1 MTISCGWLLFLADAD
16 PPARIGL
23 PLMEGVAS
31 PHAPDLVASLL
42 IFALGLFLLLRM
54 VAQWQHAGRLW
65 PQGAEEECRPAR
77 ARQGCRCRLS
87 ALLQAASSEAVPGQ
101 GARIGGGEE
110 GEVSEDAIFEAA
122 NEGMFRA
129 ASTGRLLRANPALA
143 RLYGYPHPS
152 RFLAALDRGRQRLFA
167 TAEAE
172 QIWQRH
178 RARQEALH
186 DFEAEA
192 ARRDGSRFWVAFSA
206 WPVPAL
212 SSGGPFYAGI
222 IHDITERRAR
232 EESLRRACA
241 QAEAA
246 NQAKSRFLAN
256 MSHELRTPLNAI
268 LGFSEMIAR
277 EMFGPLGSPRYREYA
292 RDIHDSGHHL
302 LAIVNDILDLA
313 KIEEGRFEIEE
324 AEIDLAALAE
334 TALRLLQP
342 HAENKGLRLGI
353 ERPGELPRL
362 RGDARLLRQ
371 LLINLLSNAVKFS
384 HHGGRVVVRLYC
396 ADRRLVM
403 AVVDQGRGMRPEEI
417 PYALDPFVQV
427 GDPLL
432 RRGGTGLGL
441 PLAKSIAR
449 LHGAELLIDSAPQ
462 RGTTVSVLFPAE
474 RVLAPKS
481 QDESG

>member
-1 MTISCGWLLFLADAD
+1 MMISCGWPLFLAAAD
-16 PPARIGL
+16 PPAWVRL
-23 PLMEGVAS
+23 SLVEGAAVLR
-31 PHAPDLVASLL
+31 PPDLVASLL
-42 IFALGLFLLLRM
+42 IFAIGLFLLLRIA
-54 VAQWQHAGRLW
+54 AQWQHAGMAW
-65 PQGAEEECRPAR
+65 PKGAGEECRPAW
-77 ARQGCRCRLS
+77 ARHGCRCRLS
-87 ALLQAASSEAVPGQ
+87 ALLQAAPSEAVPGQ

-152 RFLAALDRGRQRLFA
+152 RFLAALERGRQALFA
-167 TAEAE
+167 SAEAE
-172 QIWQRH
+172 QIWQGH
-178 RARQEALH
+178 LARQEALR

-192 ARRDGSRFWVAFSA
+192 ARRDGSRFWVACSA

-222 IHDITERRAR
+222 IRDITERRER

-241 QAEAA
+241 QSEAM

-268 LGFSEMIAR
+268 LGFSEIIER
-277 EMFGPLGSPRYREYA
+277 EMFGPLGSPRYREYVQ
-292 RDIHDSGHHL
+292 DIHASGHHL
-302 LAIVNDILDLA
+302 LAIVNDLLDLA

-324 AEIDLAALAE
+324 MEIDLVVLAE
-334 TALRLLQP
+334 TALRLLQR
-342 HAENKGLRLGI
+342 HAETKGLRLSI

-371 LLINLLSNAVKFS
+371 VLINLLSNAVKFS
-384 HHGGRVVVRLYC
+384 HPGGEVVVRLYC
-396 ADRRLVM
+396 AETRLVM
-403 AVVDQGRGMRPEEI
+403 AVVDQGSGMRPEEI
-417 PYALDPFVQV
+417 PHALNPFVQV

-441 PLAKSIAR
+441 PLVKSIAS
-449 LHGAELLIDSAPQ
+449 LHGAELVIDSAPQ
-462 RGTTVSVLFPAE
+462 RGTAVSVLFPEE
-474 RVLAPKS
+474 RVLSPKPRG
-481 QDESG
+481 ELR